1 MKVSVEL
8 DGVERLEKI
17 IRRAAGDPESKRALG
32 QAMQGFATGI
42 LNESKKLVPL
52 DTGALRNS
60 GRVSAE
66 KIDGNVIEVEI
77 SYGGAGAQYA
87 QIVHEDMTMDHSP
100 SKLTSVTKRPRR
112 GQAKYL
118 EIPVMAAAPRF
129 IRSISIRYVNYFRR
143 GG

>member
-8 DGVERLEKI
+8 EGAEVLEKI

-32 QAMQGFATGI
+32 QAMYGFATGI
-42 LNESKKLVPL
+42 LNESKKLVPV

-60 GRVSAE
+60 GRVE
-66 KIDGNVIEVEI
+66 DDKISGDVIEVAI
-77 SYGGAGAQYA
+77 SYGGAAGQYA
-87 QIVHEDMTMDHSP
+87 AIVHDDMTMDHSP
-100 SKLTSVTKRPRR
+100 SKLTAVTKRPRR

-118 EIPVMAAAPRF
+118 EIPVMAAAPKF
-129 IRSISIRYVNYFRR
+129 VRSIATRYVNYYRR

>member
-8 DGVERLEKI
+8 DGAEKLEKI

-32 QAMQGFATGI
+32 QAMYGFATGI
-42 LNESKKLVPL
+42 LNESKKLVPV
-52 DTGALRNS
+52 DTGNLRNS
-60 GRVSAE
+60 GLVSGQVI
-66 KIDGNVIEVEI
+66 KGDTIEVTI
-77 SYGGAGAQYA
+77 TYGGAAAQYA

-100 SKLTSVTKRPRR
+100 SKLTAVTKRPRR

-118 EIPVMAAAPRF
+118 EIPVMAAAPKF
-129 IRSISIRYVNYFRR
+129 VRSIAIRYVNYFRR